1 MTTPGDPLHQNVGS
15 RLVMLDGLRGMAAI
29 MVLMLHFDDLSG
41 VSGLFSHGYLAV
53 DFFYMLSGFV
63 LVPLIEHSQA
73 AVDPARLMA
82 RRLLRLWPLMALG
95 VGIGLAVHGMVWK
108 LEVELPLLAMAL
120 LYIPRV
126 EGSLLT
132 FPLNQPQWSLLVELA
147 ANLVHVLILRHIR
160 TRGLLALSALC
171 WLALMGASLQA
182 GSLHLGSAGND
193 WLLGFVRAGFAYP
206 LGIVLAR
213 HRARLLF
220 PIMRWWLAPAMLVAA
235 LLVPAIPGLPDA
247 LMDPL
252 AILIFPAVLAAGA
265 ATAVPGEVAHRL
277 TWLGGIS
284 FPLYAT
290 HFPILE
296 AAHVVGDSLPV
307 HFRAP
312 LLLGALGAAVL
323 LAHLLARSPLAN
335 GFRLPL
341 FAPKRL
347 KPAA

>member
-1 MTTPGDPLHQNVGS
+1 MTISGKHKREDAGT
-15 RLVMLDGLRGMAAI
+15 RLVLLDGLRGIAAI

-63 LVPLIEHSQA
+63 LVPLIEHSKA
-73 AVDPARLMA
+73 NLAPARLMA
-82 RRLLRLWPLMALG
+82 RRVLRLWPLMAFG
-95 VGIGLAVHGMVWK
+95 VCIGLAVHGMVWT
-108 LEVELPLLAMAL
+108 LEVELPLLAMAM
-120 LYIPRV
+120 LYIPRL

-147 ANLVHVLILRHIR
+147 ANLAHVLVLRHIK
-160 TRGLLALSALC
+160 TRGLLLLSALC
-171 WLALMGASLQA
+171 WLALLAASLHA
-182 GSLHLGSAGND
+182 GSLQIGSAGND

-213 HRARLLF
+213 HRARLTI
-220 PIMRWWLAPAMLVAA
+220 PAMRWWIPPAMLIAA

-252 AILIFPAVLAAGA
+252 ALLAFPAVLAAGA
-265 ATAVPGEVAHRL
+265 ATAVPSDIGRRL

-296 AAHVVGDSLPV
+296 GAHVLGDGLPV
-307 HFRAP
+307 HLRAP
-312 LLLGALGAAVL
+312 LLLGALGTAVL
-323 LAHLLARSPLAN
+323 LAHLLARSPLAT
-335 GFRLPL
+335 GFRLPS